1 MAHGRIGDN
10 YICLRVAHGVDQR
23 ELNMDQIIELLQA
36 NWEWA
41 LLAFMIA
48 EKIVKISP
56 SRKDDI
62 ILDVVWDGIKQ
73 LVGKGKK

>member
-1 MAHGRIGDN
+1 
-10 YICLRVAHGVDQR
+10 
-23 ELNMDQIIELLQA
+23 MDQIIELLQA

-56 SRKDDI
+56 SQKDDI

>member
-1 MAHGRIGDN
+1 
-10 YICLRVAHGVDQR
+10 
-23 ELNMDQIIELLQA
+23 MDQMVELLVA

-48 EKIVKISP
+48 EKLVKISP
-56 SRKDDI
+56 SQKDDI

-73 LVGKGKK
+73 LAGKGKK